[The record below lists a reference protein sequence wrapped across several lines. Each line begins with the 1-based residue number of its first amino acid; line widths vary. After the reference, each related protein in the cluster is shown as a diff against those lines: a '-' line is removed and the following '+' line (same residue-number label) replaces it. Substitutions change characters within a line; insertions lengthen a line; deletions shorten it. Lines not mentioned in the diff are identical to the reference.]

1 MTEELI
7 SPSSYRPL
15 IFAACCS
22 LGAIFYLLWQ
32 ILLSVLGLM
41 SPAVLYVVIV
51 PPIFLVLGSIAG
63 EIIYLIFKNKKM
75 KLSVDK
81 IVFIGA
87 IIGFAFDFVIQTVVG
102 WQLGNAFADIH
113 RSSYLEA
120 LDDIYTA
127 GLSAWATFLITIL
140 GGAITG
146 AIIGYSFA
154 RIFSSEETKDSSMQ
168 VV

>member
-1 MTEELI
+1 
-7 SPSSYRPL
+7 
-15 IFAACCS
+15 
-22 LGAIFYLLWQ
+22 
-32 ILLSVLGLM
+32 
-41 SPAVLYVVIV
+41 
-51 PPIFLVLGSIAG
+51 
-63 EIIYLIFKNKKM
+63 M